1 MDPEFIRDLFAPFRP
16 VTVRRMF
23 SGAGIFADGLMFGL
37 IVDGAIHLKVDE
49 TNIADFEREGSR
61 PFTYTRGKS
70 SGRPTRHALPYWR
83 LPERLYDDPDELAV
97 WAEARVCHSGAQE
110 TGPARADQT
119 KAGDERSSPGRAQR
133 NPACLRKL
141 PSAGFRFALSRLQR
155 PHKKLCGSTSTSSL
169 IVPFAFGAAASQSR
183 R

>member
-1 MDPEFIRDLFAPFRP
+1 MDPEFIRDLFAQFRP
-16 VTVRRMF
+16 VTVKRMF

-37 IVDGAIHLKVDE
+37 VVDVAIHLKVDE

-97 WAEARVCHSGAQE
+97 WAARSFAIAE
-110 TGPARADQT
+110 RKKLGPGTRP
-119 KAGDERSSPGRAQR
+119 K
-133 NPACLRKL
+133 RK
-141 PSAGFRFALSRLQR
+141 PSARQR
-155 PHKKLCGSTSTSSL
+155 
-169 IVPFAFGAAASQSR
+169 
-183 R
+183 